1 MHTYFDP
8 VWTWISTTAWMA
20 SPSRARSGCS
30 CTGTRWGWPRR
41 RARGGGALGT
51 STTPTGMGKIVEAR
65 LCESL
70 SLSVKAAVT
79 SLVDTIVLLCHSL
92 LCKRNEINLCMQFVY
107 KQHKIN
113 QICHQDHEVY
123 LSILQAMKGEFTQ
136 PRAHYFA
143 KPYSHV
149 MRVTLYPT
157 RLSDNGEYREA
168 WMTLQQNTK

>member
-79 SLVDTIVLLCHSL
+79 SLVDTIVLLYHSL

-123 LSILQAMKGEFTQ
+123 LSILQAMKGEFTHLG
-136 PRAHYFA
+136 PIISPNLTAT
-143 KPYSHV
+143 S
-149 MRVTLYPT
+149 
-157 RLSDNGEYREA
+157 
-168 WMTLQQNTK
+168 